1 MQIALK
7 FSFAAL
13 ILAVLLQTGCS
24 ITHMGPPPLR
34 EGRAGVPLDLNRE
47 KAIEK
52 YGVPDQVHVVGERSY
67 WVYRRLDGTFIN
79 LLNYLS
85 FGSVDRKAIQLEYEG
100 DRLVRVE
107 EYRAGDALS
116 LGILGYAP
124 PGMISE

>member
-1 MQIALK
+1 M
-7 FSFAAL
+7 L
-13 ILAVLLQTGCS
+13 ILVAFLQAGCS
-24 ITHMGPPPLR
+24 ITHMGSPPLR
-34 EGRAGVPLDLNRE
+34 EGRAGIPFDLTRE
-47 KAIEK
+47 TAIEK

-67 WVYRRLDGTFIN
+67 WVYRRLDGSFIN

-85 FGSVDRKAIQLEYEG
+85 FGSVDRRAIQIEYEG

-107 EYRAGDALS
+107 EYRAGNTFS